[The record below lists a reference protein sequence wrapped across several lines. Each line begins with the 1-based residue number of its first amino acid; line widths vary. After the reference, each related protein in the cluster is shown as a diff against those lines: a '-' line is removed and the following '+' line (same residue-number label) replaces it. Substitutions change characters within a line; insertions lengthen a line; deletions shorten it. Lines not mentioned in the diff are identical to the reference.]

1 MRIRTKGTQKHLFVF
16 PVRDQHIKA
25 FIVEIVSCS
34 PKCLCVQ
41 EDKIYVQHRL
51 LEHSFLVWDLLVNKQ
66 GWFYIAGYDKC
77 SFALTLFPLTLMSD
91 QDKISPYNTN
101 TISTG

>member
-1 MRIRTKGTQKHLFVF
+1 MWIRTKGAQKHLFVF
-16 PVRDQHIKA
+16 PVRDQHKGIYCWNC
-25 FIVEIVSCS
+25 FLLS
-34 PKCLCVQ
+34 KCLCVQ

-51 LEHSFLVWDLLVNKQ
+51 PEHSFLVWDLLVNKQ

-77 SFALTLFPLTLMSD
+77 SFALTLFPLTPMSD

-101 TISTG
+101 TISTR